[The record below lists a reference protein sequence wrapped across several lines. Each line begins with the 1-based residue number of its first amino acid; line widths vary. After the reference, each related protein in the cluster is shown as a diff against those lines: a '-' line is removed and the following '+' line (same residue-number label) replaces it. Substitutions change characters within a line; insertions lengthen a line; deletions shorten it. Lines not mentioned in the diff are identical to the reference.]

1 MTLSAETKSWYDCY
15 LSLGGNIGD
24 AAVTIE
30 DALARLSNMP
40 GIEVITRSRFFQTP
54 PWGKTDQAAFINIC
68 THIRTSLDPQR
79 LLADCL
85 ELENAM
91 GRERKEKWGPRTID
105 IDILTYGNREISETD
120 LIIPHPYMMER
131 AFVLIPL
138 RDIAPDFKLGHLSLK
153 EALASLDQTGI
164 TPLDAKQPE
173 KPPA

>member
-1 MTLSAETKSWYDCY
+1 MTFQSDNIIWRDCY

-40 GIEVITRSRFFQTP
+40 GIEVVTRSRFFETP

-68 THIRTSLDPQR
+68 AHIRTSLDPQR

-85 ELENAM
+85 ELEKAM

-105 IDILTYGNREISETD
+105 IDILTYGDQKISEPD
-120 LIIPHPYMMER
+120 LIVPHPYMMER

-138 RDIAPDFKLGHLSLK
+138 RDIAPNFKLGDQTLDAS
-153 EALASLDQTGI
+153 LASLDQTGI
-164 TPLDAKQPE
+164 LPLEPVAV
-173 KPPA
+173 